1 MAIKKQHQAERRK
14 KLVKFL
20 SLWKLRKLNGRRNEE
35 INGLDQ
41 RKINWIFI
49 PFFPNAFFSPLILLC
64 LLAEFCSEGHFFS
77 LSDIR
82 CSIYWLPA
90 VVCRWT
96 FSGIIFS
103 AQKKIHHQ
111 LEMKNYTHLISRG
124 YTMLVQKW
132 LDLVN
137 CNFFPLL
144 RHLSSCVEG
153 KRIRGFA
160 SSFFAV
166 CI

>member
-1 MAIKKQHQAERRK
+1 MAIKKQHQAERK
-14 KLVKFL
+14 KIGEIPFIVKIAKIERQKKRGNKWPRPKKNKLDFHPFL
-20 SLWKLRKLNGRRNEE
+20 SKC
-35 INGLDQ
+35 I
-41 RKINWIFI
+41 
-49 PFFPNAFFSPLILLC
+49 FFSSHSPLLTSGILL
-64 LLAEFCSEGHFFS
+64 GGPFFS

-144 RHLSSCVEG
+144 RLLSSCVEG